1 MHIYTGC
8 IGGLPANTVHCILT
22 EARSRG
28 KCVAVMEK
36 SEVKALLG
44 LAQSD
49 HERELIRYSV
59 FKSSGLTPTTAR
71 KQFGFERTQERSEH
85 VQECIQEAQNIR
97 EAIIDKLTAVQD
109 EALLASMG
117 FSAMS
122 ASESETDLGTDS
134 ESSIVVSPSA
144 TTSPLTLSTLHEV
157 LKMAAIIGL

>member
-1 MHIYTGC
+1 M
-8 IGGLPANTVHCILT
+8 
-22 EARSRG
+22 
-28 KCVAVMEK
+28 
-36 SEVKALLG
+36 

-71 KQFGFERTQERSEH
+71 KQFGVERTQERSEH

-97 EAIIDKLTAVQD
+97 EATDKLTAVQD